1 MKDFDEEF
9 EAILN
14 VAGGYYPPNNPKVL
28 KKYYEKE
35 FESKSENPLNISS
48 IDCFD
53 EYEKIQQSEFIST
66 ILQVHLAD
74 EHLAPTGF
82 IMFPGSKKVL
92 VGDKEALPMEHIAK
106 GTVMQ

>member
-35 FESKSENPLNISS
+35 FESKSQPIFSKTIENQP
-48 IDCFD
+48 
-53 EYEKIQQSEFIST
+53 
-66 ILQVHLAD
+66 
-74 EHLAPTGF
+74 
-82 IMFPGSKKVL
+82 FPGAVL
-92 VGDKEALPMEHIAK
+92 ETRV
-106 GTVMQ
+106 